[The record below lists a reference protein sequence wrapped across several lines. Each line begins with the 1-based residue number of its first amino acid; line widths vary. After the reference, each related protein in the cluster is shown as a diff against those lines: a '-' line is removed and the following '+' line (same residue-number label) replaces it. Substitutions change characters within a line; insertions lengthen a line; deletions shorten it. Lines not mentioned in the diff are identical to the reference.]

1 MEKVLKVLKKE
12 RTEYALVGLLVFFV
26 LFNVQLP
33 ECVGSLVD
41 TLLGRVVVLGAAI
54 SLLFVHPV
62 LGAVALVAAYML
74 VHRAEKSTGNYQV
87 RHFVPS
93 EFTKN
98 KELNAFNQ
106 FPVTLEE
113 EVVHKMVP
121 YVNEG
126 PMSPPSYKP
135 TQDKLHDAA
144 KL

>member
-1 MEKVLKVLKKE
+1 MDKLLKVLKKE
-12 RTEYALVGLLVFFV
+12 RNEYLLVGVLVFFV
-26 LFNVQLP
+26 LFNVRVP
-33 ECVGSLVD
+33 DFVGSLVD
-41 TLLGRVVVLGAAI
+41 TVLGRVVVLCAAVA
-54 SLLFVHPV
+54 LLFKHPV

-87 RHFVPS
+87 RQFVPS
-93 EFTKN
+93 ELTKN
-98 KELNAFNQ
+98 KELNAYNQ

-126 PMSPPSYKP
+126 IMSPPGYKP
-135 TQDKLHDAA
+135 TLDKLHDAA